1 MKKVYLISVLMGLA
15 LCLALPLAASAEMIK
30 KVDNF
35 ILFLDQ
41 SGSMTHESQAALG
54 QNKLDHAKATI
65 ARLDQVIPELG
76 YTGSGAVFAPYK
88 VVAEPTPYMIGTLDQ
103 DFAAAAPG
111 FNQMT
116 TLGDGL
122 TDLGPLVGGQSGKT
136 ALIIFTDGDSNSGS
150 DAVASAQSLYAAN
163 ADKLCIH
170 VVSYADT
177 ANGEKIIAAIRAIS
191 GCSVATDAAALN
203 DDAALAQFAKDVL
216 YEDAKPAPVIKKP
229 APVIKKPAPVIK
241 KEVITFNLL
250 FDFDKADI
258 KDEMI
263 PMLEQ
268 AKMILDDESDSVF
281 TVAGHTDASGP
292 EAYNQGLSERRAAA
306 VKAWLVNNGVAANRL
321 NTAGYGETQP
331 KYDNTTDEG
340 RRLNRR
346 VELVSTPVAM

>member
-1 MKKVYLISVLMGLA
+1 MKKFTLVSILIGLA
-15 LCLALPLAASAEMIK
+15 LCLALPLTASAEVVK
-30 KVDNF
+30 KADNF

-65 ARLDQVIPELG
+65 TRLDQVIPELG

-88 VVAEPTPYMIGTLDQ
+88 VVAEPAVYKTNSLSS
-103 DFAAAAPG
+103 DFASAAPG
-111 FNQMT
+111 FNLKT

-122 TDLGPLVGGQSGKT
+122 TDIGPLVGGLTGKT

-150 DAVASAQSLYAAN
+150 DAVASAQALYAAN

-177 ANGEKIIAAIRAIS
+177 ANGEQVIAAIRALS
-191 GCSVATDAAALN
+191 GCSVAADAAALN

-216 YEDAKPAPVIKKP
+216 YKDVKPAPVVKKP
-229 APVIKKPAPVIK
+229 APVVKPAPVIK

-268 AKMILDDESDSVF
+268 AKMILDEEAGSVF

-292 EAYNQGLSERRAAA
+292 EAYNQGLSERRSAA
-306 VKAWLVNNGVAANRL
+306 VKTWLVENGVAANRL
-321 NTAGYGETQP
+321 KTTGFGETQP

-346 VELVSTPVAM
+346 VELISTPVAM